1 MMKFFG
7 IVMFS
12 VVLMAQVNSSSA
24 ADGQRPRGG
33 FGGRPSYDMLL
44 SAFDSDSSKDLAKEE
59 VPGRVW
65 YRLSQADADGDGIV
79 TRKEFDSF

>member
-7 IVMFS
+7 IVTVG
-12 VVLMAQVNSSSA
+12 VVLMTQVNPSSA

-44 SAFDSDSSKDLAKEE
+44 SAFDSDDSKDLAKDE